1 MAAQAYGRPSRRGEM
16 REIHPSNGWR
26 WPTGGVRL
34 KGMAEPAAVVDLATR
49 VQSDYAILKGRVRE
63 AGLLEKQPWF
73 YLRSIG
79 AKLAVLVA
87 CLAVFVLF
95 RNPWVQAAN
104 AVALAIISGQLG
116 FQLHDAGHRQM
127 FARGWKN
134 GLVGI
139 LTGDLLLG
147 MSYDWWVEKHNRHH
161 ANPNHVDMDPDIN
174 TAAISY
180 SPEKALEKRGVLR
193 MIARHQAYL
202 FFPLLLLLGWSMHV
216 ASLAFLLRQRS
227 RHRMLELALLA
238 FHVLLYAGFLVYF
251 LGPWSAML
259 VIVIHQCCAGFY
271 MALVFAPNHKGM
283 PQVDDSSEHD
293 FLRKQVLTARNVRS
307 HPLTDLWYGALN
319 YQIEHHLFPT
329 MARNRVR
336 EAHLIVRG
344 FCEERGI
351 PYHEVSMFQSY
362 RELLRFLHEVGAPL
376 RAPRRTAHRPTGS

>member
-1 MAAQAYGRPSRRGEM
+1 MEA
-16 REIHPSNGWR
+16 
-26 WPTGGVRL
+26 
-34 KGMAEPAAVVDLATR
+34 MAEPAAVVDLATR
-49 VQSDYAILKGRVRE
+49 LQSDYAILKGRVQG

-73 YLRSIG
+73 YSRSIG
-79 AKLAVLVA
+79 VKSVLLVV
-87 CLAVFVLF
+87 CLAGFALF

-104 AVALAIISGQLG
+104 AVALGIISGQLG

-134 GLVGI
+134 ALVGM

-147 MSYDWWVEKHNRHH
+147 MSYDWWVDKHNRHH

-174 TAAISY
+174 TLAISY
-180 SPEKALEKRGVLR
+180 SPGKALEKHGLPR

-227 RHRMLELALLA
+227 RHRPLEFALLA
-238 FHVLLYAGFLVYF
+238 LHVLLYVGFLVYF
-251 LGPWSAML
+251 LGPWTAML
-259 VIVIHQCCAGFY
+259 VIAIHQCCGGFY
-271 MALVFAPNHKGM
+271 LALVFAPNHKGM
-283 PQVDDSSEHD
+283 PQVDDSSELD
-293 FLRKQVLTARNVRS
+293 FLRKQVLTSRNVRS

-362 RELLRFLHEVGAPL
+362 RELLRFLHDVGAPL
-376 RAPRRTAHRPTGS
+376 RAARRTGHRAGSGTGSQRGPQSTMRQ